1 MPKMINVRHI
11 GKFAT
16 TKFFAHPIHSR
27 YVRVPLVWQFVGQI
41 THKSSCSSLQ
51 LPSAYRILMHNVIQD
66 PGVKPP
72 RGIFDDLSPEER
84 ALVAPL
90 FKVMVYPENTIIF
103 TQGFPARYLY
113 WISRGEV
120 LIRYEPEDG
129 PALTVARVQPGGV
142 FGWSAA
148 LMRPTYSSSA
158 ITVHKTEVLR
168 LYNQDLRDFY
178 QENPRVGRRLAEIL
192 AEAIAKRL
200 DSPQGKI
207 LALLEN
213 NLKLSAS
220 EDPAASTP
228 YKEDAPMTG
237 LAEEKMR
244 ITVLISNL
252 SAYIEQFHGG
262 FVELVDYDGKMV
274 KVRMGG
280 ACATCDLLPNTLHG
294 WVEGTLRQFF
304 PHIEGVEAVD

>member
-1 MPKMINVRHI
+1 M
-11 GKFAT
+11 
-16 TKFFAHPIHSR
+16 
-27 YVRVPLVWQFVGQI
+27 
-41 THKSSCSSLQ
+41 
-51 LPSAYRILMHNVIQD
+51 
-66 PGVKPP
+66 
-72 RGIFDDLSPEER
+72 
-84 ALVAPL
+84 
-90 FKVMVYPENTIIF
+90 
-103 TQGFPARYLY
+103 
-113 WISRGEV
+113 
-120 LIRYEPEDG
+120 
-129 PALTVARVQPGGV
+129 
-142 FGWSAA
+142 
-148 LMRPTYSSSA
+148 
-158 ITVHKTEVLR
+158 HKTEVLR